1 MDANDR
7 ANMIYNPNWL
17 GPRVYPNSN
26 LNAIWQQYSHLSGH
40 FLWGQAYSMPETWQL
55 TSRSFALVG
64 KTTYDVN
71 SYSSKK
77 QLDQQINALQAK

>member
-1 MDANDR
+1 
-7 ANMIYNPNWL
+7 
-17 GPRVYPNSN
+17 
-26 LNAIWQQYSHLSGH
+26 
-40 FLWGQAYSMPETWQL
+40 MPETWQL